1 MSDPH
6 PWFRSQPSAEEITR
20 RLGEYSS
27 WIELDLDH
35 LSFNLARIRERVG
48 VEVMP
53 VVKNDAY
60 GHGLVPITAHLVAEG
75 IRWVM
80 VAKLLEAERLRAAG
94 VGCEVLV
101 MDVLFSDAQCD
112 RVVEQ
117 GLTMAVFT
125 EEAALK
131 LDAAGRRRGRV
142 AQVFVKV
149 DTGLRRVGVRHDL
162 APDLIERIARM
173 PNVRV
178 AGVFSS
184 FMQHPDRDREMLAR
198 FKAVCAEVERRGVE
212 IPFRTMASTNAI
224 FHDPDAWLDMV
235 RPAMCLYGVY
245 PFDGDADSGL
255 ELRQVLSMKARVE
268 YVKEVAKGDT
278 VTYFGTFTAP
288 APMRIGTLHI
298 GFRDALPR
306 ELANKARYGVGGRIM
321 PGVGTIA
328 LNHALLDLTGTDAV
342 AGDVV
347 EVFSRKGENSLLAMA
362 RAAGWMVYSLMN
374 HLSPDIP
381 RVCYRDGVPVALCE
395 PRVEWSGI
403 RTASSPIN

>member
-1 MSDPH
+1 MPDLH
-6 PWFRSQPSAEEITR
+6 AWFRSQPDAAEITR
-20 RLGEYSS
+20 RLDEHSS
-27 WIELDLDH
+27 WIELDLDS

-48 VEVMP
+48 PEVEVMP

-60 GHGLVPITAHLVAEG
+60 GHGLVPVTAHLAGEG
-75 IRWVM
+75 VRWVM

-94 VGCEVLV
+94 IGCEVLV
-101 MDVLFSDAQCD
+101 MDVLFTDTQCD

-125 EEAALK
+125 EEAALR
-131 LDAAGRRRGRV
+131 LDAAGRRRGRI

-162 APDLIERIARM
+162 APDLIERIAAM

-184 FMQHPDRDREMLAR
+184 FMQHPDRDREMLER
-198 FKAVCAEVERRGVE
+198 FKAVCGGVERRGVE
-212 IPFRTMASTNAI
+212 IPFRSIASTNAI
-224 FHDPDAWLDMV
+224 LHDPNAWLDMV
-235 RPAMCLYGVY
+235 RPAMCLYGIH
-245 PFDGDADSGL
+245 PFDGDAESGL
-255 ELRQVLSMKARVE
+255 ELRPVLSMKARIE
-268 YVKEVAKGDT
+268 YVKEVAKGDS

-298 GFRDALPR
+298 GFRDAIPR

-328 LNHALLDLTGTDAV
+328 LNHALLDLTGTDAGP
-342 AGDVV
+342 GDVV
-347 EVFSRKGENSLLAMA
+347 EVFAHEGENSLLAMA

-374 HLSPDIP
+374 HLSPDLP
-381 RVCYRDGVPVALCE
+381 RVCRRGGVPVALRE
-395 PRVEWSGI
+395 PGVG
-403 RTASSPIN
+403 

>member
-1 MSDPH
+1 MSDFH
-6 PWFRSQPSAEEITR
+6 AWFRSQPTAADINR
-20 RLGEYSS
+20 RLGEFSS

-35 LSFNLARIRERVG
+35 LSFNLSRIRERVG

-60 GHGLVPITAHLVAEG
+60 GHGLVPVTAHLVSEG

-94 VGCEVLV
+94 IECEVLV
-101 MDVLFSDAQCD
+101 MDVLFSDDQCH

-125 EEAALK
+125 EEAALG
-131 LDAAGRRRGRV
+131 LDAAGRRLGRT

-162 APDLIERIARM
+162 APDLIERIAGM

-184 FMQHPDRDREMLAR
+184 FMQHRDRDREMLDR
-198 FKAVCAEVERRGVE
+198 FKAVCEEVERRGVE
-212 IPFRTMASTNAI
+212 IPFRTIASTNAI

-235 RPAMCLYGVY
+235 RPAMCLYGVH
-245 PFDGDADSGL
+245 PFEGDEDSGL

-268 YVKEVAKGDT
+268 YVKEVAKGDS

-306 ELANKARYGVGGRIM
+306 ELANKARYGVDGRIM

-328 LNHALLDLTGTDAV
+328 LNHALLDLTGTTAAIGDA
-342 AGDVV
+342 V
-347 EVFSRKGENSLLAMA
+347 EVFARAGENSLPAMA

-381 RVCYRDGVPVALCE
+381 RVCYRGGVPVALRE
-395 PRVEWSGI
+395 PGLG
-403 RTASSPIN
+403 

>member
-6 PWFRSQPSAEEITR
+6 AWFRTQPNAAEITR
-20 RLGEYSS
+20 RLGECSS
-27 WIELDLDH
+27 WIEIDLDH

-75 IRWVM
+75 IRWVI

-117 GLTMAVFT
+117 GLTIAVFT

-184 FMQHPDRDREMLAR
+184 FMQHPDRDREMLER

-235 RPAMCLYGVY
+235 RPAMCLYGVH
-245 PFDGDADSGL
+245 PFDGDDTSGL

-268 YVKEVAKGDT
+268 YVKEVAKGDS

-328 LNHALLDLTGTDAV
+328 LNHALLDLTGTDAA
-342 AGDVV
+342 AGDEV
-347 EVFSRKGENSLLAMA
+347 EVFAREGENNLRSMA
-362 RAAGWMVYSLMN
+362 GAAGWMVYSLMN
-374 HLSPDIP
+374 HLSPEIP
-381 RVCYRDGVPVALCE
+381 RVFYRGGVPVALRE
-395 PRVEWSGI
+395 PEI
-403 RTASSPIN
+403 E

>member
-1 MSDPH
+1 M
-6 PWFRSQPSAEEITR
+6 
-20 RLGEYSS
+20 
-27 WIELDLDH
+27 
-35 LSFNLARIRERVG
+35 
-48 VEVMP
+48 
-53 VVKNDAY
+53 VKNDAY
-60 GHGLVPITAHLVAEG
+60 GHGLVPVTAHLVGEG
-75 IRWVM
+75 VRWVM

-94 VGCEVLV
+94 IECEVLV
-101 MDVLFSDAQCD
+101 MDVLFTDEQCD
-112 RVVEQ
+112 RVVER

-125 EEAALK
+125 EEAALA
-131 LDAAGRRRGRV
+131 LDAAGRRADRV

-162 APDLIERIARM
+162 APELIERIARM

-198 FKAVCAEVERRGVE
+198 FEAVCREVERRGVE
-212 IPFRTMASTNAI
+212 VPFRTMASTNAI
-224 FHDPDAWLDMV
+224 FHDPHAWLDMV
-235 RPAMCLYGVY
+235 RPAMCLYGVH
-245 PFDGDADSGL
+245 PFEGDAESGL
-255 ELRQVLSMKARVE
+255 ELRPVLSMKARIE
-268 YVKEVAKGDT
+268 YVKEVAKGDS

-298 GFRDALPR
+298 GFRDAIPR
-306 ELANKARYGVGGRIM
+306 ELANRARFGVGGRIM

-342 AGDVV
+342 AGDEV
-347 EVFSRKGENSLLAMA
+347 EVFAHEGENSLLAMA

-381 RVCYRDGVPVALCE
+381 RVCYRGGVPVALCE
-395 PRVEWSGI
+395 PEVE
-403 RTASSPIN
+403 

>member
-1 MSDPH
+1 MPH
-6 PWFRSQPSAEEITR
+6 THVWFRSQPDAAEITR
-20 RLGEYSS
+20 RLDEHSS
-27 WIELDLDH
+27 WIELDLDS

-48 VEVMP
+48 PEVEVMP

-60 GHGLVPITAHLVAEG
+60 GHGLVPITAHLVGEG
-75 IRWVM
+75 VRWVM
-80 VAKLLEAERLRAAG
+80 VAKLLEAERLGAAG
-94 VGCEVLV
+94 IECEVLV
-101 MDVLFSDAQCD
+101 MDVLFTGAQCD

-125 EEAALK
+125 EEAALQ

-162 APDLIERIARM
+162 APDLIERIAAM

-184 FMQHPDRDREMLAR
+184 FMQHPDRDREMLER
-198 FKAVCAEVERRGVE
+198 FKAVCGEVERRGVE
-212 IPFRTMASTNAI
+212 IPFRSIASTNAI
-224 FHDPDAWLDMV
+224 LHDPEAWLDMV
-235 RPAMCLYGVY
+235 RPAMCLYGVH
-245 PFDGDADSGL
+245 PFDRDAESGL
-255 ELRQVLSMKARVE
+255 ELRPVLSMKARIE
-268 YVKEVAKGDT
+268 YVKEVAKGDS

-288 APMRIGTLHI
+288 APMRVGTLHI
-298 GFRDALPR
+298 GFRDAIPR

-328 LNHALLDLTGTDAV
+328 LNHALLDLTGTDAA

-347 EVFSRKGENSLLAMA
+347 EVFAHEGENSLLAMA

-374 HLSPDIP
+374 HLSPDLP
-381 RVCYRDGVPVALCE
+381 RVCRRGGVPVALRE
-395 PRVEWSGI
+395 PDADKG
-403 RTASSPIN
+403 

>member
-1 MSDPH
+1 MPDSH
-6 PWFRSQPSAEEITR
+6 AWFRSQPSATEITR
-20 RLGEYSS
+20 KLGEFSS

-60 GHGLVPITAHLVAEG
+60 GHGLVPITAHLVGEG

-125 EEAALK
+125 EEAALR
-131 LDAAGRRRGRV
+131 LDAAGRRRGRI

-149 DTGLRRVGVRHDL
+149 DTGLHRVGVRHDL
-162 APDLIERIARM
+162 APDLIERIAAI
-173 PNVRV
+173 PNIRV

-184 FMQHPDRDREMLAR
+184 FMQHPDRDREMLDR
-198 FKAVCAEVERRGVE
+198 FKAVCGEVERRGVE
-212 IPFRTMASTNAI
+212 IPLRTIASTNAI

-245 PFDGDADSGL
+245 PFDGDLESEL

-268 YVKEVAKGDT
+268 YVKEVAKGDS
-278 VTYFGTFTAP
+278 VTYFGAFTAP

-306 ELANKARYGVGGRIM
+306 ELANKARLGVGGRIM
-321 PGVGTIA
+321 PGVGTVA
-328 LNHALLDLTGTDAV
+328 LNHALLDLTGTDAA
-342 AGDVV
+342 AGDEI
-347 EVFSRKGENSLLAMA
+347 EVFAREGPNTLRAMA
-362 RAAGWMVYSLMN
+362 DAAGWMVYSLMN
-374 HLSPDIP
+374 HLSPEIP
-381 RVCYRDGVPVALCE
+381 RVFYRSGVPVALRE
-395 PRVEWSGI
+395 PGVE
-403 RTASSPIN
+403 

>member
-1 MSDPH
+1 MSESH
-6 PWFRSQPSAEEITR
+6 AWFRSQPSAAEITR
-20 RLGEYSS
+20 RLAEHSS

-60 GHGLVPITAHLVAEG
+60 GHGLVPVTAHLVGEG

-94 VGCEVLV
+94 IECEVLV
-101 MDVLFSDAQCD
+101 MDVLFTDAQCD

-125 EEAALK
+125 EEAALR

-184 FMQHPDRDREMLAR
+184 FMQHPDRDREMLGR
-198 FKAVCAEVERRGVE
+198 FEVVCAEVERRGVE

-224 FHDPDAWLDMV
+224 FHTPDAWLDMV
-235 RPAMCLYGVY
+235 RPAMCLYGVH
-245 PFDGDADSGL
+245 PFDGDTESGL
-255 ELRQVLSMKARVE
+255 ELRQVLCMKARIE
-268 YVKEVAKGDT
+268 YVKEVAKGDS

-306 ELANKARYGVGGRIM
+306 ELANKARFGVGGRIM

-342 AGDVV
+342 AGDEV
-347 EVFSRKGENSLLAMA
+347 EVFAREGANSLRAMA
-362 RAAGWMVYSLMN
+362 SAAGWMVYSLMN
-374 HLSPDIP
+374 HLSPDLP
-381 RVCYRDGVPVALCE
+381 RVCYRGGVPVALRE
-395 PRVEWSGI
+395 PAVDE
-403 RTASSPIN
+403 A

>member
-1 MSDPH
+1 MSH
-6 PWFRSQPSAEEITR
+6 THVWFRSQPDAAEITR
-20 RLGEYSS
+20 RLDEHSS
-27 WIELDLDH
+27 WIELDLDS

-48 VEVMP
+48 PEVEVMP

-60 GHGLVPITAHLVAEG
+60 GHGLVPITAHLVGEG
-75 IRWVM
+75 VRWVM

-94 VGCEVLV
+94 IGCEVLV
-101 MDVLFSDAQCD
+101 MDILFTDAQCD

-117 GLTMAVFT
+117 ELTMAVFT
-125 EEAALK
+125 EEAALR
-131 LDAAGRRRGRV
+131 LDAAGRRRGRI

-162 APDLIERIARM
+162 APDLIERIAAM

-184 FMQHPDRDREMLAR
+184 FMQHPDRDREMLER
-198 FKAVCAEVERRGVE
+198 FKAVCGEVERRGVE
-212 IPFRTMASTNAI
+212 IPFRSIASTNAI
-224 FHDPDAWLDMV
+224 LHDPEAWLDMV
-235 RPAMCLYGVY
+235 RPAMCLYGVH
-245 PFDGDADSGL
+245 PFDRDAESGL
-255 ELRQVLSMKARVE
+255 ELRPVLSMKARIE
-268 YVKEVAKGDT
+268 YVKEVAKGDS

-288 APMRIGTLHI
+288 APMRVGTLHI
-298 GFRDALPR
+298 GFRDAIPR

-328 LNHALLDLTGTDAV
+328 LNHALLDLTGTDAA

-347 EVFSRKGENSLLAMA
+347 EVFAHEGENSLLAMA

-374 HLSPDIP
+374 HLSPDLP
-381 RVCYRDGVPVALCE
+381 RVCRRGGVPVALRE
-395 PRVEWSGI
+395 PVAGE
-403 RTASSPIN
+403 A

>member
-1 MSDPH
+1 MSDLH
-6 PWFRSQPSAEEITR
+6 PWFRSQPSPAEIVR
-20 RLGEYSS
+20 RLGEHSS

-101 MDVLFSDAQCD
+101 MDVLFTEAQCD

-125 EEAALK
+125 EEAALA

-198 FKAVCAEVERRGVE
+198 FRAVCGEVERRGVE

-235 RPAMCLYGVY
+235 RPAMCLYGVH
-245 PFDGDADSGL
+245 PFDGDAESGL
-255 ELRQVLSMKARVE
+255 ELRQVLSMKARIE
-268 YVKEVAKGDT
+268 YVKEVAKGDS

-306 ELANKARYGVGGRIM
+306 ELANKARYGLGGRIM

-328 LNHALLDLTGTDAV
+328 LNHALLDLTGTDAAV
-342 AGDVV
+342 GDEV
-347 EVFSRKGENSLLAMA
+347 EVFAREGENDLMSMA
-362 RAAGWMVYSLMN
+362 GAAGWMVYSLMN

-381 RVCYRDGVPVALCE
+381 RVCIRGGAPVALRE
-395 PRVEWSGI
+395 PGI
-403 RTASSPIN
+403 E

>member
-1 MSDPH
+1 MSELH
-6 PWFRSQPSAEEITR
+6 PWFRSQPSAADIRR
-20 RLGEYSS
+20 RLGEFSS

-35 LSFNLARIRERVG
+35 LGFNLARIRERVG

-60 GHGLVPITAHLVAEG
+60 GHGLVPITAHLVGEG
-75 IRWVM
+75 VRWVM
-80 VAKLLEAERLRAAG
+80 VAKLLEAERIRAASID
-94 VGCEVLV
+94 CEVLV
-101 MDVLFSDAQCD
+101 MDVLFSDAQYD

-117 GLTMAVFT
+117 GLTMAVYT
-125 EEAALK
+125 EEAALA
-131 LDAAGRRRGRV
+131 LDAAGRRQGRI

-149 DTGLRRVGVRHDL
+149 DTGLRRVGVRHDR
-162 APDLIERIARM
+162 APDLIERIAGM
-173 PNVRV
+173 PNIRV

-184 FMQHPDRDREMLAR
+184 FMQHPDRDREMLER
-198 FKAVCAEVERRGVE
+198 LKAVCAEVERRGVE
-212 IPFRTMASTNAI
+212 IPIRSIASTNAI

-255 ELRQVLSMKARVE
+255 ELRPVLSMKARIE

-288 APMRIGTLHI
+288 SPMRIGTLHI

-306 ELANKARYGVGGRIM
+306 ELANKARFGVGGRIM
-321 PGVGTIA
+321 LGVGTVA
-328 LNHALLDLTGTDAV
+328 LNHALLDLTGTDAG
-342 AGDVV
+342 AGDTV
-347 EVFSRKGENSLLAMA
+347 EVFAREGENSLLAMA

-374 HLSPDIP
+374 HLSPEIP
-381 RVCYRDGVPVALCE
+381 RVFIRGGVPVALRE
-395 PRVEWSGI
+395 PGVG
-403 RTASSPIN
+403 

>member
-1 MSDPH
+1 MPDLH
-6 PWFRSQPSAEEITR
+6 AWFRSQPDAAEITR
-20 RLGEYSS
+20 RLGEHSS
-27 WIELDLDH
+27 WLELDLDH

-48 VEVMP
+48 PEVEVMP

-60 GHGLVPITAHLVAEG
+60 GHGLVPVTAHLAGEG
-75 IRWVM
+75 VRWVM

-94 VGCEVLV
+94 IECEVLV

-131 LDAAGRRRGRV
+131 LDAAGRRAGRI

-162 APDLIERIARM
+162 APDLIVRIAAM

-184 FMQHPDRDREMLAR
+184 FMQHPDRDREMLER
-198 FKAVCAEVERRGVE
+198 FGAVCGEVERRGVE
-212 IPFRTMASTNAI
+212 IPFRTIASTNAI
-224 FHDPDAWLDMV
+224 LHDPSAWLDMV
-235 RPAMCLYGVY
+235 RPAMCLYGVH
-245 PFDGDADSGL
+245 PFDGDMESGL
-255 ELRQVLSMKARVE
+255 ELRQVLSMKARIE
-268 YVKEVAKGDT
+268 YVKEVAKGDS

-288 APMRIGTLHI
+288 AAMRIGTLHI

-306 ELANKARYGVGGRIM
+306 ELANKARFRVDGRIM

-347 EVFSRKGENSLLAMA
+347 EVFARAGENSLLAMA

-374 HLSPDIP
+374 HLSPDLP
-381 RVCYRDGVPVALCE
+381 RVCYRGGVPVALRE
-395 PRVEWSGI
+395 PVADE
-403 RTASSPIN
+403 A

>member
-1 MSDPH
+1 MSH
-6 PWFRSQPSAEEITR
+6 SHAWFRSQPGAAEITR
-20 RLGEYSS
+20 RLAGHSS

-60 GHGLVPITAHLVAEG
+60 GHGLVPVTAHLVGEG

-94 VGCEVLV
+94 IECEVLV
-101 MDVLFSDAQCD
+101 MDVLFTDAQCD
-112 RVVEQ
+112 RVIEQ

-125 EEAALK
+125 EEAALR

-184 FMQHPDRDREMLAR
+184 FMQHPDRDREMLER
-198 FKAVCAEVERRGVE
+198 FEAVCAEVERRGVE

-224 FHDPDAWLDMV
+224 FHAPDAWLDMV
-235 RPAMCLYGVY
+235 RPAMCLYGVH
-245 PFDGDADSGL
+245 PFDGDAESGL
-255 ELRQVLSMKARVE
+255 ELRQVLSMKARIE
-268 YVKEVAKGDT
+268 YVKEVAKGDS

-306 ELANKARYGVGGRIM
+306 ELANKARFGVGGRIM

-342 AGDVV
+342 AGDEV
-347 EVFSRKGENSLLAMA
+347 EVFAREGANSLRAMA
-362 RAAGWMVYSLMN
+362 SAAGWMVYSLMN

-381 RVCYRDGVPVALCE
+381 RVCYRGGVPVALRE
-395 PRVEWSGI
+395 PGTGE
-403 RTASSPIN
+403 A

>member
-1 MSDPH
+1 MSESH
-6 PWFRSQPSAEEITR
+6 PWFRSQPSAAEITR
-20 RLGEYSS
+20 RLDEFSS

-48 VEVMP
+48 TEVEVMP

-60 GHGLVPITAHLVAEG
+60 GHGLVPITAHLVGEG

-80 VAKLLEAERLRAAG
+80 VAKLLEAERLRASG
-94 VGCEVLV
+94 IECEVLV
-101 MDVLFSDAQCD
+101 MDVLFTGEQCD

-125 EEAALK
+125 EEAALR
-131 LDAAGRRRGRV
+131 LDAAGRRQGRV

-149 DTGLRRVGVRHDL
+149 DTGLRRVGVHHEL

-184 FMQHPDRDREMLAR
+184 FMQHPDRDREMLER
-198 FKAVCAEVERRGVE
+198 FESVCAEVERRGVE
-212 IPFRTMASTNAI
+212 IPIRTMASTNAI
-224 FHDPDAWLDMV
+224 FHDPSAWLDMV
-235 RPAMCLYGVY
+235 RPAMCLYGVH
-245 PFDGDADSGL
+245 PFDGDTDAGL
-255 ELRQVLSMKARVE
+255 ELRQVLSMKARIE
-268 YVKEVAKGDT
+268 YVKEVVKGDS

-321 PGVGTIA
+321 PGVGTVA
-328 LNHALLDLTGTDAV
+328 LNHALLDLTGTDAA

-347 EVFSRKGENSLLAMA
+347 EVFGRDGQNSLRAMA
-362 RAAGWMVYSLMN
+362 DAAGWMVYSLMN

-381 RVCYRDGVPVALCE
+381 RVCCRGGVPVALRE
-395 PRVEWSGI
+395 PGI
-403 RTASSPIN
+403 A

>member
-1 MSDPH
+1 MPH
-6 PWFRSQPSAEEITR
+6 THAWFRSQPDAAEITR
-20 RLGEYSS
+20 RLDEHSS

-48 VEVMP
+48 PEVEVMP

-60 GHGLVPITAHLVAEG
+60 GHGLVPVTAHLVGEG
-75 IRWVM
+75 VRWVM

-94 VGCEVLV
+94 IECEVLV
-101 MDVLFSDAQCD
+101 MDVLFTDAQCD

-125 EEAALK
+125 EEAALR

-162 APDLIERIARM
+162 APDLIERIAAM

-184 FMQHPDRDREMLAR
+184 FMQHPDRDREMLER
-198 FKAVCAEVERRGVE
+198 FKAACGEVERRGVE
-212 IPFRTMASTNAI
+212 IPFRSIASTNAI
-224 FHDPDAWLDMV
+224 LHDPDAWLDMV
-235 RPAMCLYGVY
+235 RPAMCLYGVH
-245 PFDGDADSGL
+245 PFDRDAESGL
-255 ELRQVLSMKARVE
+255 ELRPVLSMKARIE
-268 YVKEVAKGDT
+268 YVKDVAKGDS

-288 APMRIGTLHI
+288 APMRVGTLHI
-298 GFRDALPR
+298 GFRDAIPR

-328 LNHALLDLTGTDAV
+328 LNHALLDLTGTDAA

-347 EVFSRKGENSLLAMA
+347 EVFAHEGENSLLAMA

-374 HLSPDIP
+374 HLSPDLP
-381 RVCYRDGVPVALCE
+381 RVCYRGGVPVALRE
-395 PRVEWSGI
+395 PVAGG
-403 RTASSPIN
+403 A

>member
-1 MSDPH
+1 MSDSH
-6 PWFRSQPSAEEITR
+6 AWFRAQPSAAEITR
-20 RLGEYSS
+20 RLAEHSS

-60 GHGLVPITAHLVAEG
+60 GHGLVPVTAHLAGEG

-94 VGCEVLV
+94 IECEVLV
-101 MDVLFSDAQCD
+101 MDVLFTDAQCD

-117 GLTMAVFT
+117 ALTMAVFT
-125 EEAALK
+125 EEAALR

-184 FMQHPDRDREMLAR
+184 FMQHPDRDREMLER
-198 FKAVCAEVERRGVE
+198 FEAVCAEVERRGVE

-224 FHDPDAWLDMV
+224 LHAPDAWLDMV
-235 RPAMCLYGVY
+235 RPAMCLYGVH
-245 PFDGDADSGL
+245 PFDGDTESGL
-255 ELRQVLSMKARVE
+255 ELRQVLSMKARIE
-268 YVKEVAKGDT
+268 YVKEVAKGDS

-306 ELANKARYGVGGRIM
+306 ELANKARFGVGGRMM

-328 LNHALLDLTGTDAV
+328 LNHALLDLTATDAI
-342 AGDVV
+342 AGDEV
-347 EVFSRKGENSLLAMA
+347 EVFAREGANSLRAMA
-362 RAAGWMVYSLMN
+362 SAAGWMVYSLMN

-381 RVCYRDGVPVALCE
+381 RVCYRGGVPVALRE
-395 PRVEWSGI
+395 PGTGE
-403 RTASSPIN
+403 A

>member
-1 MSDPH
+1 MPH
-6 PWFRSQPSAEEITR
+6 THAWFRSQPDAAEITR
-20 RLGEYSS
+20 RLDEHSS

-48 VEVMP
+48 PEVEVMP

-60 GHGLVPITAHLVAEG
+60 GHGLVPVTAHLVGEG
-75 IRWVM
+75 VRWVM

-94 VGCEVLV
+94 IGCEVLV
-101 MDVLFSDAQCD
+101 MDVLFTDAQCD

-125 EEAALK
+125 EEAALR
-131 LDAAGRRRGRV
+131 LDAAGRRRGRI

-162 APDLIERIARM
+162 APDLIERIAAL

-184 FMQHPDRDREMLAR
+184 FMQHPDRDREMLER
-198 FKAVCAEVERRGVE
+198 FKAVCGEVERRGVE
-212 IPFRTMASTNAI
+212 IPFRSIASTNAI
-224 FHDPDAWLDMV
+224 LHDPEARLDMV
-235 RPAMCLYGVY
+235 RPAMCLYGVH
-245 PFDGDADSGL
+245 PFDRDAESGL
-255 ELRQVLSMKARVE
+255 ELRPVLSMKARIE
-268 YVKEVAKGDT
+268 YVKDVAKGDS

-288 APMRIGTLHI
+288 APMRVGTLHI
-298 GFRDALPR
+298 GFRDAIPR

-321 PGVGTIA
+321 PGIGTIA

-342 AGDVV
+342 AGDEV
-347 EVFSRKGENSLLAMA
+347 EVFAHEGENSLLAMA

-381 RVCYRDGVPVALCE
+381 RVCYRGGVPVALRE
-395 PRVEWSGI
+395 PEVG
-403 RTASSPIN
+403 

>member
-6 PWFRSQPSAEEITR
+6 AWFRTQPNAAEITR
-20 RLGEYSS
+20 RLGECSS

-60 GHGLVPITAHLVAEG
+60 GHGLVPITAHLAGEG

-94 VGCEVLV
+94 IECEVLV

-125 EEAALK
+125 EEAALR
-131 LDAAGRRRGRV
+131 LDAAGRRQGRI

-162 APDLIERIARM
+162 APDLIERIAAM
-173 PNVRV
+173 PNIRV

-184 FMQHPDRDREMLAR
+184 FMQHPDRDREMLER

-235 RPAMCLYGVY
+235 RPAMCLYGVH
-245 PFDGDADSGL
+245 PFDGDDTSGL
-255 ELRQVLSMKARVE
+255 ELHQVLSMKARVE
-268 YVKEVAKGDT
+268 YVKEVAKGDS

-328 LNHALLDLTGTDAV
+328 LNHALLDLTGTDAA
-342 AGDVV
+342 AGDEV
-347 EVFSRKGENSLLAMA
+347 EVFAREGENNLRSMA
-362 RAAGWMVYSLMN
+362 GAAGWMVYSLMN
-374 HLSPDIP
+374 HLSPEIP
-381 RVCYRDGVPVALCE
+381 RVFYRGGIPVALRE
-395 PRVEWSGI
+395 PGI
-403 RTASSPIN
+403 E

>member
-1 MSDPH
+1 MSESH
-6 PWFRSQPSAEEITR
+6 PWFRSQPSAAEITR
-20 RLGEYSS
+20 RLDEFSS

-48 VEVMP
+48 TEVEVMP

-60 GHGLVPITAHLVAEG
+60 GHGLVPITAHLVGEG

-80 VAKLLEAERLRAAG
+80 VAKLLEAERLRASG
-94 VGCEVLV
+94 IECEVLV
-101 MDVLFSDAQCD
+101 MDVLFTGEQCD

-125 EEAALK
+125 EEAALR
-131 LDAAGRRRGRV
+131 LDAAGRRQGRV

-149 DTGLRRVGVRHDL
+149 DTGLRRVGVHHEL

-184 FMQHPDRDREMLAR
+184 FMQHPDRDREMLER
-198 FKAVCAEVERRGVE
+198 FESVCAEVERRGVE
-212 IPFRTMASTNAI
+212 IPIRTMASTNAI
-224 FHDPDAWLDMV
+224 FHDPSAWLDMV
-235 RPAMCLYGVY
+235 RPAMCLYGVH
-245 PFDGDADSGL
+245 PFDGDTDAGL
-255 ELRQVLSMKARVE
+255 ELRQVLSMKARIE
-268 YVKEVAKGDT
+268 YVKEVVKGDS

-321 PGVGTIA
+321 PGVGTVA
-328 LNHALLDLTGTDAV
+328 LNHALLDLTGTDAA

-347 EVFSRKGENSLLAMA
+347 EVFGRDGQNSLRAMA
-362 RAAGWMVYSLMN
+362 AAAGWMVYSLMN

-381 RVCYRDGVPVALCE
+381 RVCCRGGVPVALRE
-395 PRVEWSGI
+395 PGI
-403 RTASSPIN
+403 A

>member
-1 MSDPH
+1 MSDSH
-6 PWFRSQPSAEEITR
+6 AWFRTQPSAAEITR
-20 RLGEYSS
+20 RLGECSS

-35 LSFNLARIRERVG
+35 LSFNLSRIRERVG

-60 GHGLVPITAHLVAEG
+60 GHGLVPITAHLAGEG

-94 VGCEVLV
+94 IGCEVLV

-125 EEAALK
+125 EEAALR
-131 LDAAGRRRGRV
+131 LDAAGRRRGRI
-142 AQVFVKV
+142 APVFVKV
-149 DTGLRRVGVRHDL
+149 DTGLRRVGVHHDL
-162 APDLIERIARM
+162 APDLIERIAAM
-173 PNVRV
+173 PNIRI

-184 FMQHPDRDREMLAR
+184 FMQHPDRDREMLER
-198 FKAVCAEVERRGVE
+198 FKAVCGEVERRGVE
-212 IPFRTMASTNAI
+212 IPFRTIASTNAI
-224 FHDPDAWLDMV
+224 LHAPDAWLDMV
-235 RPAMCLYGVY
+235 RPAMCLYGVH
-245 PFDGDADSGL
+245 PFDGDAGSGL
-255 ELRQVLSMKARVE
+255 ELRPVLSMKARIE
-268 YVKEVAKGDT
+268 YVKEVAKGDS

-306 ELANKARYGVGGRIM
+306 ELANRARFGVGGRIM

-328 LNHALLDLTGTDAV
+328 LNHALLDLTGTDAA
-342 AGDVV
+342 AGDTV
-347 EVFSRKGENSLLAMA
+347 EVFARDGENTLRAMA
-362 RAAGWMVYSLMN
+362 DAAGWMVYSLMN

-381 RVCYRDGVPVALCE
+381 RVFYRGGVPVALRE
-395 PRVEWSGI
+395 PGI
-403 RTASSPIN
+403 E

>member
-1 MSDPH
+1 MSKFH
-6 PWFRSQPSAEEITR
+6 PWFRSQPSADEITR
-20 RLGEYSS
+20 RLAGYSS

-35 LSFNLARIRERVG
+35 LGFNLARIRERVG

-60 GHGLVPITAHLVAEG
+60 GHGLVPVTAHLVDEG
-75 IRWVM
+75 VRWVM
-80 VAKLLEAERLRAAG
+80 VAKLLEAERLRGAG
-94 VGCEVLV
+94 IECDVLV
-101 MDVLFSDAQCD
+101 MDVLFTDAQCE

-125 EEAALK
+125 EEAALQ
-131 LDAAGRRRGRV
+131 LDAAGRRAGRT

-184 FMQHPDRDREMLAR
+184 FMQHPDSDREMLQR
-198 FKAVCAEVERRGVE
+198 FKAVCEEVERRGVE

-224 FHDPDAWLDMV
+224 LHDPSAWLDMV
-235 RPAMCLYGVY
+235 RPAMCLYGVH
-245 PFDGDADSGL
+245 PFEGDVESGL
-255 ELRQVLSMKARVE
+255 ALRPVLSMKARIE
-268 YVKEVAKGDT
+268 YVKEVAKGDS

-321 PGVGTIA
+321 PGIGTIA

-342 AGDVV
+342 AGDEV
-347 EVFSRKGENSLLAMA
+347 EVFAHEGENSLLAMA
-362 RAAGWMVYSLMN
+362 REAGWMVYSLMN

-381 RVCYRDGVPVALCE
+381 RVCWRGGAPVALRE
-395 PRVEWSGI
+395 PGTDE
-403 RTASSPIN
+403 A

>member
-1 MSDPH
+1 MSDSH
-6 PWFRSQPSAEEITR
+6 AWFRTQPSAAEITR
-20 RLGEYSS
+20 RLAEHSS

-60 GHGLVPITAHLVAEG
+60 GHGLVPVTAHLAGEG

-94 VGCEVLV
+94 IECEVLV
-101 MDVLFSDAQCD
+101 MDVLFTDAQCD

-125 EEAALK
+125 EEAALR

-162 APDLIERIARM
+162 APDFIERIARM

-184 FMQHPDRDREMLAR
+184 FMQHPDRDREMLGR
-198 FKAVCAEVERRGVE
+198 FEAVCAEVERRGVE

-224 FHDPDAWLDMV
+224 FHAPDAWLDMV
-235 RPAMCLYGVY
+235 RPAMCLYGVH
-245 PFDGDADSGL
+245 PFDGDAESGL
-255 ELRQVLSMKARVE
+255 ELRQVLSMKARIE
-268 YVKEVAKGDT
+268 YVKEVAKGDS

-306 ELANKARYGVGGRIM
+306 ELANKARFGVGGRIM

-342 AGDVV
+342 AGDEV
-347 EVFSRKGENSLLAMA
+347 EVFAREGANSLRAMA
-362 RAAGWMVYSLMN
+362 SAAGWMVYSLMN

-381 RVCYRDGVPVALCE
+381 RVCYRGGVPVALRE
-395 PRVEWSGI
+395 PATGE
-403 RTASSPIN
+403 A

>member
-1 MSDPH
+1 MSDSH
-6 PWFRSQPSAEEITR
+6 PWFRSQPSAAEITR
-20 RLGEYSS
+20 RLSQYSS

-60 GHGLVPITAHLVAEG
+60 GHGLVPITAHLAGEG

-101 MDVLFSDAQCD
+101 MDVLFCDAQCD

-173 PNVRV
+173 SNVRV

-198 FKAVCAEVERRGVE
+198 FTAVCAEVERRGVE

-235 RPAMCLYGVY
+235 RPAMCLYGVH
-245 PFDGDADSGL
+245 PFDGDAESGL
-255 ELRQVLSMKARVE
+255 ELRPVLSMKARVE
-268 YVKEVAKGDT
+268 YVKEVAKGDS

-306 ELANKARYGVGGRIM
+306 ELANKARFGVAGRIM

-328 LNHALLDLTGTDAV
+328 LNHALLDLTGTDAA
-342 AGDVV
+342 AGDEV
-347 EVFSRKGENSLLAMA
+347 EVFAREGANTLRAMA
-362 RAAGWMVYSLMN
+362 DAAGWMVYSLMN

-381 RVCYRDGVPVALCE
+381 RVFYRGGIPVALRE
-395 PRVEWSGI
+395 PGI
-403 RTASSPIN
+403 E

>member
-1 MSDPH
+1 MSH
-6 PWFRSQPSAEEITR
+6 SHAWFRSQPRAAEITR
-20 RLGEYSS
+20 RLAEHSS

-60 GHGLVPITAHLVAEG
+60 GHGLVPVTAHLAGEG

-94 VGCEVLV
+94 IECEVLV
-101 MDVLFSDAQCD
+101 MDVLFTDAQCD

-125 EEAALK
+125 EEAALR

-162 APDLIERIARM
+162 APALIERIARM

-184 FMQHPDRDREMLAR
+184 FMQHPDRDREMLER
-198 FKAVCAEVERRGVE
+198 FEAVCAEVERRGVE

-224 FHDPDAWLDMV
+224 FHAPDAWLDMV
-235 RPAMCLYGVY
+235 RPAMCLYGVH
-245 PFDGDADSGL
+245 PFDGDTDSGL
-255 ELRQVLSMKARVE
+255 ELRQVLSMKARIE
-268 YVKEVAKGDT
+268 YVKEVAKGDS

-306 ELANKARYGVGGRIM
+306 ELANKARFGVGGRIM

-328 LNHALLDLTGTDAV
+328 LNHALLDLTGTDAA
-342 AGDVV
+342 AGDEV
-347 EVFSRKGENSLLAMA
+347 EVFAREGANSLRAMA
-362 RAAGWMVYSLMN
+362 SAAGWMVYSLMN

-381 RVCYRDGVPVALCE
+381 RVCYRGGVPVALRE
-395 PRVEWSGI
+395 PGTDE
-403 RTASSPIN
+403 A

>member
-1 MSDPH
+1 MSDLH
-6 PWFRSQPSAEEITR
+6 AWFRSQPTPAEITR
-20 RLGEYSS
+20 RLGEHAS

-48 VEVMP
+48 AEVEVMP

-60 GHGLVPITAHLVAEG
+60 GHGLVPVTAHLAGEG
-75 IRWVM
+75 VRWVM

-94 VGCEVLV
+94 IGCEVLV
-101 MDVLFSDAQCD
+101 MDVLFTDAQCD
-112 RVVEQ
+112 RVVDQ

-125 EEAALK
+125 EEAASR
-131 LDAAGRRRGRV
+131 LDAAGRRRGRI

-162 APDLIERIARM
+162 APDLIERIAAM

-184 FMQHPDRDREMLAR
+184 FMQHPDRDREMLER
-198 FKAVCAEVERRGVE
+198 FKAVCGEVERRGVE
-212 IPFRTMASTNAI
+212 IPFRSIASTNAI
-224 FHDPDAWLDMV
+224 FHDPGAWLDMV
-235 RPAMCLYGVY
+235 RPAMCLYGVH
-245 PFDGDADSGL
+245 PFDGDAESGL
-255 ELRQVLSMKARVE
+255 ELRQVLSMKARIE
-268 YVKEVAKGDT
+268 YVKEVAKGDS

-288 APMRIGTLHI
+288 APMRVGTLHI

-347 EVFSRKGENSLLAMA
+347 EVFAREGENSLLPMA

-374 HLSPDIP
+374 HLSPDLP
-381 RVCYRDGVPVALCE
+381 RVCRRGGVPVALRE
-395 PRVEWSGI
+395 PRAGE
-403 RTASSPIN
+403 A

>member
-1 MSDPH
+1 MPH
-6 PWFRSQPSAEEITR
+6 THAWFRSQPDAAEIAR
-20 RLGEYSS
+20 RLDEHSS
-27 WIELDLDH
+27 WIELDLDS
-35 LSFNLARIRERVG
+35 LSFNLARIRERIG
-48 VEVMP
+48 PEVEVMP

-60 GHGLVPITAHLVAEG
+60 GHGLVPVTAHLAGEG
-75 IRWVM
+75 VRWVM
-80 VAKLLEAERLRAAG
+80 VAKLLEAERLRAADI
-94 VGCEVLV
+94 GCEVLV
-101 MDVLFSDAQCD
+101 MDVLFTDAQCD

-125 EEAALK
+125 EEAALR
-131 LDAAGRRRGRV
+131 LDAAGRRQGRI

-162 APDLIERIARM
+162 APDLIERIDAM

-184 FMQHPDRDREMLAR
+184 FMQHPDRDREMLER
-198 FKAVCAEVERRGVE
+198 FKAVCGEVERRGVE
-212 IPFRTMASTNAI
+212 IPFRSIASTNAI
-224 FHDPDAWLDMV
+224 LHDPGAWLDMV
-235 RPAMCLYGVY
+235 RPAMCLYGVH
-245 PFDGDADSGL
+245 PFDRDAESGL
-255 ELRQVLSMKARVE
+255 ELRPVLSMKARIE
-268 YVKEVAKGDT
+268 YVKDVAKGDS

-288 APMRIGTLHI
+288 APMRVGTVHI
-298 GFRDALPR
+298 GFRDAIPR

-321 PGVGTIA
+321 PGIGTIA

-347 EVFSRKGENSLLAMA
+347 EVFAREGENSLLAMA

-381 RVCYRDGVPVALCE
+381 RVCYRGGVLVALRE
-395 PRVEWSGI
+395 PEVG
-403 RTASSPIN
+403 

>member
-1 MSDPH
+1 MSNSH
-6 PWFRSQPSAEEITR
+6 AWFQSQPSAAEITR
-20 RLGEYSS
+20 RLAEHSS

-60 GHGLVPITAHLVAEG
+60 GHGLVPVTAHLAGEG

-94 VGCEVLV
+94 IECEVLV
-101 MDVLFSDAQCD
+101 MDVLFTDAQCD
-112 RVVEQ
+112 RVAEQ
-117 GLTMAVFT
+117 ALTMAVFT
-125 EEAALK
+125 EEAALR

-184 FMQHPDRDREMLAR
+184 FMQHPDRDREMLER
-198 FKAVCAEVERRGVE
+198 FEAVCAEVERRGVE

-224 FHDPDAWLDMV
+224 FHAPDAWLDMV
-235 RPAMCLYGVY
+235 RPAMCLYGVH
-245 PFDGDADSGL
+245 PFDGDTECGL
-255 ELRQVLSMKARVE
+255 ELRQVLSMKARIE
-268 YVKEVAKGDT
+268 YVKEVAKGDS

-306 ELANKARYGVGGRIM
+306 ELANKARFGVGGRIM

-328 LNHALLDLTGTDAV
+328 LNHALLDLTGTDAA
-342 AGDVV
+342 AGDEV
-347 EVFSRKGENSLLAMA
+347 EVFAREGANSLRAMA
-362 RAAGWMVYSLMN
+362 GAAGWMVYSLMN
-374 HLSPDIP
+374 HLSPDLP
-381 RVCYRDGVPVALCE
+381 RVCYRGGVPVALRE
-395 PRVEWSGI
+395 PGTGE
-403 RTASSPIN
+403 A

>member
-6 PWFRSQPSAEEITR
+6 AWFRSQPDAAEITR
-20 RLGEYSS
+20 RLDGHSS
-27 WIELDLDH
+27 WIELDLDS
-35 LSFNLARIRERVG
+35 LSFNLAGIRERVG
-48 VEVMP
+48 PEVEVMP

-60 GHGLVPITAHLVAEG
+60 GHGLVPVTAHLAGEG

-94 VGCEVLV
+94 IECEVLV
-101 MDVLFSDAQCD
+101 MDVLFTDAQRD

-125 EEAALK
+125 EEAALR
-131 LDAAGRRRGRV
+131 LDAAGRRRGRI

-162 APDLIERIARM
+162 APGLIERIAAM

-184 FMQHPDRDREMLAR
+184 FMQHPDRDREMLER
-198 FKAVCAEVERRGVE
+198 FHAVCGEVERRGVE
-212 IPFRTMASTNAI
+212 IPFRSIASTNAI
-224 FHDPDAWLDMV
+224 LHDPDAWLDMV
-235 RPAMCLYGVY
+235 RPAMCLYGIH
-245 PFDGDADSGL
+245 PFDGDAESGL
-255 ELRQVLSMKARVE
+255 ELRPVLSMKARIE
-268 YVKEVAKGDT
+268 YVKEVAKGDS

-288 APMRIGTLHI
+288 APMRVGTLHI
-298 GFRDALPR
+298 GFRDAIPR
-306 ELANKARYGVGGRIM
+306 ELANKARFGIGGRIM

-328 LNHALLDLTGTDAV
+328 LNHVLLDLTGTDAE

-347 EVFSRKGENSLLAMA
+347 EVFAHEGENSLLAMA
-362 RAAGWMVYSLMN
+362 RAAGWMVYSVMN
-374 HLSPDIP
+374 HLSPDLP
-381 RVCYRDGVPVALCE
+381 RVCYRGGVPVALRE
-395 PRVEWSGI
+395 PV
-403 RTASSPIN
+403 ADAV

>member
-6 PWFRSQPSAEEITR
+6 AWFRTQPNAAEITR
-20 RLGEYSS
+20 RLGECSS

-35 LSFNLARIRERVG
+35 LSFNLARIRERVGVG

-198 FKAVCAEVERRGVE
+198 FTAVCAEVERRGVE

-235 RPAMCLYGVY
+235 RPAMCLYGVH
-245 PFDGDADSGL
+245 PFDGDAESGL
-255 ELRQVLSMKARVE
+255 ELHQVLSMKARVE
-268 YVKEVAKGDT
+268 YVKGVAKGDS

-306 ELANKARYGVGGRIM
+306 ELANKARFGVGGRIM

-328 LNHALLDLTGTDAV
+328 LNHALLDLTGTDAA
-342 AGDVV
+342 AGDEV
-347 EVFSRKGENSLLAMA
+347 EVFAREGENNLRSMA
-362 RAAGWMVYSLMN
+362 GAAGWMVYSLMN
-374 HLSPDIP
+374 HLSPEIP
-381 RVCYRDGVPVALCE
+381 RVFYRGGIPVALRE
-395 PRVEWSGI
+395 PGI
-403 RTASSPIN
+403 E

>member
-6 PWFRSQPSAEEITR
+6 AWFRTQPNAAEITR
-20 RLGEYSS
+20 RLGECSS
-27 WIELDLDH
+27 WIEIDLDH

-75 IRWVM
+75 IRWVI

-184 FMQHPDRDREMLAR
+184 FMQHPDRDREMLER
-198 FKAVCAEVERRGVE
+198 FTAVCAEVERRGVE

-235 RPAMCLYGVY
+235 RPAMCLYGVH
-245 PFDGDADSGL
+245 PFDGDATSGL
-255 ELRQVLSMKARVE
+255 ELRPGLSMKARVE
-268 YVKEVAKGDT
+268 YVKEVAKGDS

-328 LNHALLDLTGTDAV
+328 LNHALLDLTGTDAA
-342 AGDVV
+342 AGDEV
-347 EVFSRKGENSLLAMA
+347 EVFAREGENNLRSMA
-362 RAAGWMVYSLMN
+362 GAAGWMVYSLMN
-374 HLSPDIP
+374 HLSPEIP
-381 RVCYRDGVPVALCE
+381 RVFYRGGVPVALRE
-395 PRVEWSGI
+395 PEI
-403 RTASSPIN
+403 E

>member
-1 MSDPH
+1 MPH
-6 PWFRSQPSAEEITR
+6 THDWFRSQPDAADITR
-20 RLGEYSS
+20 RLDEHSA

-35 LSFNLARIRERVG
+35 LSFNLASIRERVG
-48 VEVMP
+48 PEVEVMP

-60 GHGLVPITAHLVAEG
+60 GHGLVPVTAHLAGEG
-75 IRWVM
+75 VRWVM

-94 VGCEVLV
+94 IECEVLV
-101 MDVLFSDAQCD
+101 MDVLFTDAQCD
-112 RVVEQ
+112 RVVER

-125 EEAALK
+125 EEAVLR
-131 LDAAGRRRGRV
+131 LDAAGRRRGRT

-149 DTGLRRVGVRHDL
+149 DTGLRRVGVRHDR
-162 APDLIERIARM
+162 APDLIERIAAM

-184 FMQHPDRDREMLAR
+184 FMQHPDRDREMLER
-198 FKAVCAEVERRGVE
+198 FKAVCGEVERRGVE
-212 IPFRTMASTNAI
+212 IPFRSIASTNAI
-224 FHDPDAWLDMV
+224 LHDSEAWLDMV
-235 RPAMCLYGVY
+235 RPAMCLYGIH
-245 PFDGDADSGL
+245 PFDGDAESGL
-255 ELRQVLSMKARVE
+255 ELRPVLSMKARIE
-268 YVKEVAKGDT
+268 YVKDVEKGDS

-288 APMRIGTLHI
+288 APMRVGTLHI
-298 GFRDALPR
+298 GFRDAVPR

-321 PGVGTIA
+321 PGIGTIA

-347 EVFSRKGENSLLAMA
+347 EVFAHEGENSLLAMA

-381 RVCYRDGVPVALCE
+381 RVCYRGGVLVALRE
-395 PRVEWSGI
+395 PEVG
-403 RTASSPIN
+403 

>member
-1 MSDPH
+1 MPH
-6 PWFRSQPSAEEITR
+6 PHAWFRSQPDAAEITR
-20 RLGEYSS
+20 RLDEHSS

-35 LSFNLARIRERVG
+35 LSFNLARIREWIG
-48 VEVMP
+48 PEVEVMP

-60 GHGLVPITAHLVAEG
+60 GHGLVPVTAHLVGEG
-75 IRWVM
+75 VRWVM

-94 VGCEVLV
+94 IGCEVLV
-101 MDVLFSDAQCD
+101 MDVLFTDAQCE
-112 RVVEQ
+112 RVVDQ

-125 EEAALK
+125 EEAALR

-162 APDLIERIARM
+162 APDLIERIAAM

-184 FMQHPDRDREMLAR
+184 FMQHPDRDREMLER
-198 FKAVCAEVERRGVE
+198 FQAVCGEVERRGVE
-212 IPFRTMASTNAI
+212 IPFRSIASTNAI
-224 FHDPDAWLDMV
+224 LHDPEAWLDMV
-235 RPAMCLYGVY
+235 RPAMCLYGVH
-245 PFDGDADSGL
+245 PFDRDAESGL
-255 ELRQVLSMKARVE
+255 EFRPVLSMKARIE
-268 YVKEVAKGDT
+268 YVKDVAKGDS

-298 GFRDALPR
+298 GFRDAIPR
-306 ELANKARYGVGGRIM
+306 ELANKARYAVGGRIM

-328 LNHALLDLTGTDAV
+328 LNHALLDLTGTEAV

-347 EVFSRKGENSLLAMA
+347 EVFAHEGENSLLAMA

-374 HLSPDIP
+374 HLSPDLP
-381 RVCYRDGVPVALCE
+381 RVCYRGGVPVALRE
-395 PRVEWSGI
+395 PV
-403 RTASSPIN
+403 ADKA